1 MFQDTAPSCL
11 LVASLCELG
20 ERLSQLELFVA
31 EPSVRA
37 RAENEGL
44 IVALLA
50 AVDHLV
56 QRLDRQV
63 IAPLRKPLQDGSLED
78 QACAQALEEVQR
90 FALAFQKAH
99 QNLAFLTGHGS
110 HAVTYTFV
118 HKLLNEARTKAL
130 PAPDIC
136 LGNEYDFFRHDLRKT
151 LVAPLEALGTASRLP
166 EWGLSLLLPK
176 AEAGNPLMWTMLAHQ
191 IGHYIVDHFKVA
203 HHIRAD
209 LPIRTGTSP
218 QSDDALLRYAEELA
232 ADLLAQRLA
241 GPAYFLSLA
250 SLGLLFRP
258 GGPLGLGVPL
268 GLRLGHLRRHLKPLE
283 ALDGQGLRR
292 TANVELFSSLDA
304 LSLAE
309 RLVSECHRL
318 SAPSEPSGLSS
329 SEQDPSVA
337 LENYDCLD
345 AIIARQRV
353 APAAIPSPEDF
364 HALFA
369 RMCSG
374 IPINSLCP
382 TLSRETI
389 KRLEGAATPT
399 EFYHLLGDIRERPTT
414 LAHILLVGW
423 TYKLLRSYQI
433 FRELLL
439 SAATLRE
446 ALAAYAGH
454 LRNRQALLQKSIE
467 TSFIQQT
474 YNRWRGEAHG
484 A

>member
-1 MFQDTAPSCL
+1 MPRPWGRS
-11 LVASLCELG
+11 
-20 ERLSQLELFVA
+20 R
-31 EPSVRA
+31 
-37 RAENEGL
+37 
-44 IVALLA
+44 
-50 AVDHLV
+50 
-56 QRLDRQV
+56 
-63 IAPLRKPLQDGSLED
+63 
-78 QACAQALEEVQR
+78 ACAQALGEVQR
-90 FALAFQKAH
+90 FAFAFQKVH

-118 HKLLNEARTKAL
+118 QKLLDEARTKAL
-130 PAPDIC
+130 PVPDIC

-151 LVAPLEALGTASRLP
+151 LVAPLEALGDASRLP
-166 EWGLSLLLPK
+166 ERGLSLLLPK
-176 AEAGNPLMWTMLAHQ
+176 AEAGNPLMWTMLVHQ

-203 HHIRAD
+203 HDIRAD
-209 LPIRTGTSP
+209 LPLQPGMSP
-218 QSDDALLRYAEELA
+218 QAIDALLRCAEELA
-232 ADLLAQRLA
+232 ADLLALKLA

-250 SLGLLFRP
+250 SLGLVFRP
-258 GGPLGLGVPL
+258 SGPDGQNVPL

-292 TANVELFSSLDA
+292 TANIELFSSQDA

-309 RLVSECHRL
+309 RLVSERHRL
-318 SAPSEPSGLSS
+318 SSPSEPSGLSS

-337 LENYDCLD
+337 VESYDYLD

-353 APAAIPSPEDF
+353 APAATPSPEDF

-374 IPINSLCP
+374 VPINSFCP

-389 KRLEGAATPT
+389 KRLESAATPA

-446 ALAAYAGH
+446 ALAAYAEH
-454 LRNRQALLQKSIE
+454 LRNRQGLLQKSIE
-467 TSFIQQT
+467 ASFIQQT
-474 YNRWRGEAHG
+474 YDRWRGEAHG

>member
-1 MFQDTAPSCL
+1 MFQDTAPSCIL
-11 LVASLCELG
+11 LASLCELG

-31 EPSVRA
+31 EPSIRA

-50 AVDHLV
+50 TVDHLV

-63 IAPLRKPLQDGSLED
+63 IAPLRKPLQDDSVEGR
-78 QACAQALEEVQR
+78 ACAQALGEVQR
-90 FALAFQKAH
+90 FAFAFQKVH

-118 HKLLNEARTKAL
+118 QKLLSEARTKAL

-136 LGNEYDFFRHDLRKT
+136 LGNEYDFFRHDLRRT
-151 LVAPLEALGTASRLP
+151 LVAPLEALGDGSRLP
-166 EWGLSLLLPK
+166 ERGLSLLLPK
-176 AEAGNPLMWTMLAHQ
+176 AEAGNPLMWTMLVHQ

-203 HHIRAD
+203 HDIRVDLSIRA
-209 LPIRTGTSP
+209 GTSP
-218 QSDDALLRYAEELA
+218 QVDDTLLRYAEELA

-241 GPAYFLSLA
+241 GPAYYLSLS

-258 GGPLGLGVPL
+258 GGPDGLGVPL
-268 GLRLGHLRRHLKPLE
+268 VLRLGHLRRHLKPLE
-283 ALDGQGLRR
+283 ALDGQDLSR
-292 TANVELFSSLDA
+292 TANIELFSSLDA

-309 RLVSECHRL
+309 RLISERPRL
-318 SAPSEPSGLSS
+318 SASTEAGRLPS
-329 SEQDPSVA
+329 SEEDPCLSV
-337 LENYDCLD
+337 ENYDYLD
-345 AIIARQRV
+345 AIISRQRV
-353 APAAIPSPEDF
+353 APATTPSSEDF

-374 IPINSLCP
+374 VPINSLCP

-389 KRLEGAATPT
+389 NRLKGAGTPA

-446 ALAAYAGH
+446 ALAAYAEH
-454 LRNRQALLQKSIE
+454 LRNRQGLLQKSIE
-467 TSFIQQT
+467 ASFIQQT
-474 YNRWRGEAHG
+474 YDRWRGEAHG